1 MGPTFYSIHV
11 ILSHINGGLR
21 WSDANLYPGRY
32 QIDEEEYPLRRLTLP
47 HRRAARDKQLLD
59 SGGMSDVR
67 VDIRPSLEQ
76 LKHEHHAEAV
86 CPRGVETADSRMGF
100 KPSTH
105 F

>member
-1 MGPTFYSIHV
+1 MCS
-11 ILSHINGGLR
+11 LR
-21 WSDANLYPGRY
+21 WSDVDLYTGRF
-32 QIDEEEYPLRRLTLP
+32 QIDEEEHPLRRQTLL
-47 HRRAARDKQLLD
+47 HRCDARAGDKQLLD

-76 LKHEHHAEAV
+76 LKHEHAEAV
-86 CPRGVETADSRMGF
+86 FPWEVETADTRMGF